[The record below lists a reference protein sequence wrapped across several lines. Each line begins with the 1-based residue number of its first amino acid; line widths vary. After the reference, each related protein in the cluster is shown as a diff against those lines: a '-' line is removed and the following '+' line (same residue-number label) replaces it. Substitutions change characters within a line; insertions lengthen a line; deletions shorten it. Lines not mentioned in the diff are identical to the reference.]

1 MMIRHLSHSRIKKR
15 RVLLRVDFNVP
26 IAGGVVMNDFRIRAH
41 LPAIR
46 KLLRGGNTVILLSHH
61 SNRRQ
66 TLLPAAR
73 RLGSLLG
80 APIFF
85 VKNPNRIIQTPK
97 EKRLIL
103 LENLRL
109 WPGEEGESRA
119 FAKVL
124 ARWGE
129 CFVNDAF
136 AVAHRRGAS
145 ITVLPRLLPSYLG
158 PLFEKEFKTL
168 DMVVKSPKR
177 PLVAVF
183 GGAKIDTKLVLLRRF
198 VRLADK
204 VLVAGALANVLLRA
218 RGFSIGRSITDGLF
232 SATMLRRI
240 TASKKI
246 ILPVDALAAR
256 SLRARRKAG
265 IAPPIRFGG
274 LGRGTIRPI
283 GAIKRNEI
291 IGDIGPETVKRFR
304 GALRRARTIIWNG
317 PLGIAEFEAFS
328 SGTRALADVLARS
341 RARVIVGGG
350 DTAAFLARERMIKK
364 FKRVSTGGGAML
376 AYLSGEKLPALEAFK
391 KSGINN

>member
-15 RVLLRVDFNVP
+15 RVLLRVDFNAP
-26 IAGGVVMNDFRIRAH
+26 IAGGVVMNDFRMRAH

-66 TLLPAAR
+66 TLLPIAR

-80 APIFF
+80 ASVFF

-103 LENLRL
+103 FENLRF

-119 FAKVL
+119 FAQVL
-124 ARWGE
+124 ARWGD

-158 PLFEKEFKTL
+158 PLFEKEFKML
-168 DMVVKSPKR
+168 DMVVKNPKR
-177 PLVAVF
+177 PLIAVF
-183 GGAKIDTKLVLLRRF
+183 GGAKIDTKLALLRRF

-204 VLVAGALANVLLRA
+204 VLVAGALANALLRA
-218 RGFSIGRSITDGLF
+218 RGFSVGRSAIDGRF
-232 SATMLRRI
+232 PATMLRRI
-240 TASKKI
+240 AASKKI

-256 SLRARRKAG
+256 SLRAGRKVG
-265 IAPPIRFGG
+265 MAPPVRFSG
-274 LGRGTIRPI
+274 LGRGITRPI

-291 IGDIGPETVKRFR
+291 IGDIGPETVILFR
-304 GALRRARTIIWNG
+304 NVLCRARTAVWNG
-317 PLGIAEFEAFS
+317 PLGIAEVGAFS
-328 SGTRALADVLARS
+328 SGTRSLARALARS

-364 FKRVSTGGGAML
+364 FRRVSTGGGAML
-376 AYLSGEKLPALEAFK
+376 AYLSGEKLPAIEALRK
-391 KSGINN
+391 

>member
-1 MMIRHLSHSRIKKR
+1 MLRRLSKSPIRRK

-26 IAGGVVMNDFRIRAH
+26 IAGGVVGDDFRMRAH

-46 KLLRGGNTVILLSHH
+46 KLLRDGNAVIILSHH

-66 TLLPAAR
+66 TLLPVAR
-73 RLGSLLG
+73 RLESLLG
-80 APIFF
+80 APVFF
-85 VKNPNRIIQTPK
+85 VKNPDRIIQTSK

-103 LENLRL
+103 LENLRF

-124 ARWGE
+124 AHWGD

-145 ITVLPRLLPSYLG
+145 LTVLPRLLPSYLG
-158 PLFEKEFKTL
+158 PLFEKEFKAL
-168 DMVVKSPKR
+168 DAVVKNPKR

-183 GGAKIDTKLVLLRRF
+183 GGAKIETKLNLLRRF
-198 VRLADK
+198 VRIADS
-204 VLVAGALANVLLRA
+204 VLIAGVLANALLRA
-218 RGFSIGRSITDGLF
+218 RGFSIGRSSTDGRF
-232 SATMLRRI
+232 PPAILRRI
-240 TASKKI
+240 AASKKI
-246 ILPVDALAAR
+246 ILPIDALAVR
-256 SLRARRKAG
+256 SLRARRG
-265 IAPPIRFGG
+265 I
-274 LGRGTIRPI
+274 IRPI
-283 GAIKRNEI
+283 GAIKRDEI
-291 IGDIGPETVKRFR
+291 IGDIGPGTLKQFR
-304 GALRRARTIIWNG
+304 GVLRRACTIVWNG

-364 FKRVSTGGGAML
+364 FKYVSTGGGAML
-376 AYLSGEKLPALEAFK
+376 AYLSGEKLPAIEALRK
-391 KSGINN
+391 

>member
-1 MMIRHLSHSRIKKR
+1 MIRYLSHSRIKKR

-26 IAGGVVMNDFRIRAH
+26 IAGGVVGNDFRMRAH

-46 KLLRGGNTVILLSHH
+46 KLLRGGSTVILLSHH

-73 RLGSLLG
+73 RLESLLG
-80 APIFF
+80 APVFF

-103 LENLRL
+103 LENLRF

-124 ARWGE
+124 ARWGD

-158 PLFEKEFKTL
+158 PLFEKEFKML
-168 DMVVKSPKR
+168 DMVVKNPKR

-183 GGAKIDTKLVLLRRF
+183 GGAKIDTKMALLRRF
-198 VRLADK
+198 VRLADS
-204 VLVAGALANVLLRA
+204 VLVAGALANALLRA
-218 RGFSIGRSITDGLF
+218 RGFSVGHSATDGRF
-232 SATMLRRI
+232 PPAMLRRI
-240 TASKKI
+240 AASKKI
-246 ILPVDALAAR
+246 ILPVDALAAGSQSAKR
-256 SLRARRKAG
+256 G
-265 IAPPIRFGG
+265 I
-274 LGRGTIRPI
+274 IRPI

-291 IGDIGPETVKRFR
+291 IGDIGPETTETFR
-304 GALRRARTIIWNG
+304 DTLRRARTIVWNG
-317 PLGIAEFEAFS
+317 PLGIAEFGAFS
-328 SGTRALADVLARS
+328 SGTRALADILARS

-364 FKRVSTGGGAML
+364 FRRVSTGGGAML
-376 AYLSGEKLPALEAFK
+376 AYLSGEKLPALEALRK
-391 KSGINN
+391 